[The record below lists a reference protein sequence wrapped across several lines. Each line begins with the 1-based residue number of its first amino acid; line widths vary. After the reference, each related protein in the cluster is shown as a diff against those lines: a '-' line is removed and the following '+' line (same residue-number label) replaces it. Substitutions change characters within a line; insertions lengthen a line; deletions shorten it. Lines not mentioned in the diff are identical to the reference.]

1 MHCSLCGIG
10 SIGQRHYKNLRALG
24 HEVAIFRS
32 GKSTE
37 YNTAFLEKFFTGQ
50 AKSKPVQEFNDF
62 NDALAQFKHDSVF
75 VTNPNAEHLSLSLQ
89 AARAGKHLFIEKPVA
104 TTLDGIDEL
113 QELVTRKKLVAMVG
127 YNLRLHPLLKKM
139 KEPLDGGD

>member
-1 MHCSLCGIG
+1 
-10 SIGQRHYKNLRALG
+10 
-24 HEVAIFRS
+24 
-32 GKSTE
+32 
-37 YNTAFLEKFFTGQ
+37 
-50 AKSKPVQEFNDF
+50 
-62 NDALAQFKHDSVF
+62 
-75 VTNPNAEHLSLSLQ
+75 LSLQ